1 MDLETLREVSGL
13 SDPIERARV
22 LSRLI
27 TEEQGLVAEAAKM
40 RRQAIAEA
48 RDSGMSLEEVGTRL
62 GVSPGRISQMRKG
75 PSARAPEESTARA
88 PEESAARAPEEST
101 ARASEGPAP
110 RTSGESAARALDE
123 PALRASEESGDRF
136 PEEFATGA
144 SEESADRAPGES
156 TLRAPRGSALHAAS
170 GGSPVRAP
178 RVLVRRA
185 LPTDPAVRASA
196 SLFLAEAE
204 RQGVTPGR
212 RMLYVGPE
220 PAGDQVAA
228 CLRVEPGAEV
238 IARRKMMTADGVPVR
253 VATSYFRADLFAGT
267 RLAAPGFVEPSLQ
280 SALVALGHT
289 FGHAEENLT
298 ARPPT
303 SFEYETLE
311 LEPGEWV
318 VQVLRAGYSDE
329 DVPVHVLETICA
341 ASRHIFPIGQ
351 VTGHDEF

>member
-1 MDLETLREVSGL
+1 MDLETLRDVSGL
-13 SDPIERARV
+13 SDPVERARV

-27 TEEQGLVAEAAKM
+27 TEEQGLLAEAAKM

-48 RDSGMSLEEVGTRL
+48 RDSGMSLEDMGTRL
-62 GVSPGRISQMRKG
+62 GVSPGRVSQMRKG
-75 PSARAPEESTARA
+75 PTARVPEEPEIRAPEEPAART
-88 PEESAARAPEEST
+88 PEE
-101 ARASEGPAP
+101 PAI
-110 RTSGESAARALDE
+110 
-123 PALRASEESGDRF
+123 
-136 PEEFATGA
+136 
-144 SEESADRAPGES
+144 
-156 TLRAPRGSALHAAS
+156 
-170 GGSPVRAP
+170 RAP

-220 PAGDQVAA
+220 PAGEHVAA

-238 IARRKMMTADGVPVR
+238 IARRKMMTADGIPVR
-253 VATSYFRADLFAGT
+253 VATSYFRADLFGGT
-267 RLAAPGFVEPSLQ
+267 RLAEPGFVKPSLQ

-289 FGHAEENLT
+289 FGRAEETLT

-303 SFEYETLE
+303 SFECETLE

-341 ASRHIFPIGQ
+341 ANRHVFPIGQ
-351 VTGHDEF
+351 VSGHDEF

>member
-1 MDLETLREVSGL
+1 MDLETLRDVSGL
-13 SDPIERARV
+13 SDPVERARV

-27 TEEQGLVAEAAKM
+27 TEEQGLLAEAAKM
-40 RRQAIAEA
+40 RRQAIAEVL
-48 RDSGMSLEEVGTRL
+48 DSGMSLEDVGTRL
-62 GVSPGRISQMRKG
+62 GVSPGHVSQMGKG
-75 PSARAPEESTARA
+75 PTARA
-88 PEESAARAPEEST
+88 PEETAARAPGET
-101 ARASEGPAP
+101 AA
-110 RTSGESAARALDE
+110 
-123 PALRASEESGDRF
+123 
-136 PEEFATGA
+136 
-144 SEESADRAPGES
+144 RAPGE
-156 TLRAPRGSALHAAS
+156 TAARAPGETAA
-170 GGSPVRAP
+170 RAP

-220 PAGDQVAA
+220 AAGEHVAA

-238 IARRKMMTADGVPVR
+238 IARRKMMTADGIPVR
-253 VATSYFRADLFAGT
+253 IATSYFRADLFGGT
-267 RLAAPGFVEPSLQ
+267 RLAEPGFVKPSLQ

-289 FGHAEENLT
+289 FGRAEENLT

-341 ASRHIFPIGQ
+341 ANRHVFPIGQ
-351 VTGHDEF
+351 VSGHDEF

>member
-1 MDLETLREVSGL
+1 MDLETLRDVSAL
-13 SDPIERARV
+13 SDPVERARV

-27 TEEQGLVAEAAKM
+27 TDEQGLVAEAAKM

-48 RDSGMSLEEVGTRL
+48 RDAGMSLEDIGTRL

-75 PSARAPEESTARA
+75 PTARVPEESGGRAPEESGGRASEESEGRA
-88 PEESAARAPEEST
+88 PEESGGRA
-101 ARASEGPAP
+101 
-110 RTSGESAARALDE
+110 SGESAVHVPDE
-123 PALRASEESGDRF
+123 PEVRTSEESGDRAL
-136 PEEFATGA
+136 EEPAARDAGGA
-144 SEESADRAPGES
+144 A
-156 TLRAPRGSALHAAS
+156 
-170 GGSPVRAP
+170 VRAP

-204 RQGVTPGR
+204 RQGITPDR

-220 PAGDQVAA
+220 PAGDHVAA

-238 IARRKMMTADGVPVR
+238 IARRKMMTANGIPVR
-253 VATSYFRADLFAGT
+253 IATSYFRADLFGGT
-267 RLAAPGFVEPSLQ
+267 RIAEPGFVRPSLQ

-318 VQVLRAGYSDE
+318 VQVLRAGYSDV

-341 ASRHIFPIGQ
+341 ANRHVFPIGQ
-351 VTGHDEF
+351 VSGHDEF

>member
-1 MDLETLREVSGL
+1 MDLETLRDVSGL
-13 SDPIERARV
+13 SDPVERARV

-27 TEEQGLVAEAAKM
+27 TEEQGLLAEAAKM

-48 RDSGMSLEEVGTRL
+48 RDSGMSLEDIGTSL
-62 GVSPGRISQMRKG
+62 GVSPGRV
-75 PSARAPEESTARA
+75 
-88 PEESAARAPEEST
+88 
-101 ARASEGPAP
+101 
-110 RTSGESAARALDE
+110 
-123 PALRASEESGDRF
+123 SEESVVRTS
-136 PEEFATGA
+136 EEFV
-144 SEESADRAPGES
+144 
-156 TLRAPRGSALHAAS
+156 
-170 GGSPVRAP
+170 VRTP

-220 PAGDQVAA
+220 PAGEHVAA

-238 IARRKMMTADGVPVR
+238 IARRKMMTADGIPVR
-253 VATSYFRADLFAGT
+253 IATSYFRADLFGGT
-267 RLAAPGFVEPSLQ
+267 RLAEPGFVKPSLQ

-289 FGHAEENLT
+289 FGRAEETLT

-329 DVPVHVLETICA
+329 DVPVHVLETVCA
-341 ASRHIFPIGQ
+341 ANRHVFPIGQ
-351 VTGHDEF
+351 VSGHDEF

>member
-1 MDLETLREVSGL
+1 MDLETLRDVSGL
-13 SDPIERARV
+13 SDPVERARV

-27 TEEQGLVAEAAKM
+27 TEEQGLLAEAAKM

-48 RDSGMSLEEVGTRL
+48 RDSGMSLEDIGTRL
-62 GVSPGRISQMRKG
+62 GVSPGRVS
-75 PSARAPEESTARA
+75 EE
-88 PEESAARAPEEST
+88 PVV
-101 ARASEGPAP
+101 
-110 RTSGESAARALDE
+110 RT
-123 PALRASEESGDRF
+123 SEESVVRV
-136 PEEFATGA
+136 
-144 SEESADRAPGES
+144 SEEPVVS
-156 TLRAPRGSALHAAS
+156 T
-170 GGSPVRAP
+170 P

-220 PAGDQVAA
+220 PAGEHVAA

-238 IARRKMMTADGVPVR
+238 IARRKMMTADGIPVR
-253 VATSYFRADLFAGT
+253 IATSYFRADLFGGT
-267 RLAAPGFVEPSLQ
+267 RLAEPGFVKPSLQ

-289 FGHAEENLT
+289 FGRAEETLT

-303 SFEYETLE
+303 PFEYETLE

-329 DVPVHVLETICA
+329 DVPVHVLETVCA
-341 ASRHIFPIGQ
+341 ANRHVFPIGQ
-351 VTGHDEF
+351 VSGHDEF

>member
-1 MDLETLREVSGL
+1 MDLETLRDVSGL
-13 SDPIERARV
+13 SDPVERARV

-27 TEEQGLVAEAAKM
+27 TEEQELLAEAAKI

-48 RDSGMSLEEVGTRL
+48 LDSGMSLEDVGTRL
-62 GVSPGRISQMRKG
+62 GVSPGRVSQMGKG
-75 PSARAPEESTARA
+75 PTARVPEETAARV
-88 PEESAARAPEEST
+88 PGETAARAP
-101 ARASEGPAP
+101 
-110 RTSGESAARALDE
+110 DE
-123 PALRASEESGDRF
+123 TVA
-136 PEEFATGA
+136 
-144 SEESADRAPGES
+144 
-156 TLRAPRGSALHAAS
+156 
-170 GGSPVRAP
+170 RAP

-196 SLFLAEAE
+196 SLFFAEAE

-220 PAGDQVAA
+220 AAGEHVAA

-238 IARRKMMTADGVPVR
+238 IARRKMMTADGIPVR
-253 VATSYFRADLFAGT
+253 IATSYFRADLFGGT
-267 RLAAPGFVEPSLQ
+267 RLAEPGFVKPSLQ

-289 FGHAEENLT
+289 FGRAEENLT

-341 ASRHIFPIGQ
+341 ANRHVFPIGQ
-351 VTGHDEF
+351 VSGHDEF

>member
-1 MDLETLREVSGL
+1 MDLETLRGVSEL
-13 SDPIERARV
+13 SDPIERARA

-48 RDSGMSLEEVGTRL
+48 RDSGMSLEDVGTRL

-88 PEESAARAPEEST
+88 IEESALRAPEEPLFRTSEETAVRASEESAARAPEDPT
-101 ARASEGPAP
+101 P
-110 RTSGESAARALDE
+110 
-123 PALRASEESGDRF
+123 
-136 PEEFATGA
+136 
-144 SEESADRAPGES
+144 RAPG
-156 TLRAPRGSALHAAS
+156 GSALHAP
-170 GGSPVRAP
+170 GGSSVRAP

-204 RQGVTPGR
+204 RQGITPDR

-220 PAGDQVAA
+220 PAGDHVAA

-253 VATSYFRADLFAGT
+253 IATSYFRADLFAGT
-267 RLAAPGFVEPSLQ
+267 RLAEPGFVKPSLQ

-341 ASRHIFPIGQ
+341 ANRHIFPIGQ
-351 VTGHDEF
+351 VSGHDEF

>member
-1 MDLETLREVSGL
+1 MDLETLRDVSEL
-13 SDPIERARV
+13 SDPIERARA

-48 RDSGMSLEEVGTRL
+48 RDSGMSLEDVGARL
-62 GVSPGRISQMRKG
+62 GVSPGRISQTRKG
-75 PSARAPEESTARA
+75 PSARVPEESPARA
-88 PEESAARAPEEST
+88 FEDPV
-101 ARASEGPAP
+101 
-110 RTSGESAARALDE
+110 
-123 PALRASEESGDRF
+123 LRA
-136 PEEFATGA
+136 A
-144 SEESADRAPGES
+144 GE
-156 TLRAPRGSALHAAS
+156 AALHGP
-170 GGSPVRAP
+170 GGSSARAP
-178 RVLVRRA
+178 RVLVRRT

-204 RQGVTPGR
+204 RQGVTPDR

-220 PAGDQVAA
+220 PAGDHVAA

-253 VATSYFRADLFAGT
+253 IATSYFRADLFAGT
-267 RLAAPGFVEPSLQ
+267 RLAEPGFVKPSLQ

-341 ASRHIFPIGQ
+341 ANRHIFPIGQ
-351 VTGHDEF
+351 VSGHDEF